1 MSTKKIKNDLLG
13 TSLTIG
19 GSFDRE
25 LDQGIRRFYVRLPE
39 TWEAEAQGF
48 GITTAARYAI
58 HLTRGGNGEDQDHP
72 ESETSVKLRRS
83 EARQIG
89 YLTYEVKSY
98 YYFSRGSTGGAAIE
112 QRLKFRPISGGGFK
126 AKTYRSVRNEDGSGP
141 SFDAF
146 GLPAGVPLID
156 VNGPFEE
163 AVGKGEIF
171 NKIQYSLGVSFEIDA
186 VTQQGALSNLFN
198 TIGYVNSGF
207 VQFYGVSFAAGSLLF
222 SSITMDQIRDGN
234 LKYVGTYNFIFC
246 PQTFA
251 THTLVDRNDNAS
263 ALSIATVASGGPQ
276 ANYPIFPGTLAF

>member
-1 MSTKKIKNDLLG
+1 MSTKKIKNDLIG

-25 LDQGIRRFYVRLPE
+25 LDQAIRRFYVRLP
-39 TWEAEAQGF
+39 TAWEAEAKSF

-58 HLTRGGNGEDQDHP
+58 HLARGGNGEDQDHP
-72 ESETSVKLRRS
+72 ESETPVKLRRS

-98 YYFSRGSTGGAAIE
+98 YYFSRGSTGGSAVE
-112 QRLKFRPISGGGFK
+112 QRLKFRPISSGGFK
-126 AKTYRSVRNEDGSGP
+126 AKTYRSVRNSEGNVT
-141 SFDAF
+141 FDSF
-146 GLPAGVPLID
+146 GLPAGEPLID

-163 AVGKGEIF
+163 AVGKGEVF

-207 VQFYGVSFAAGSLLF
+207 VQFYGVQFAAGSLLF

-251 THTLVDRNDNAS
+251 TQVLLDRSDNAA
-263 ALSIATVASGGPQ
+263 ALGIVTVASGGPQ